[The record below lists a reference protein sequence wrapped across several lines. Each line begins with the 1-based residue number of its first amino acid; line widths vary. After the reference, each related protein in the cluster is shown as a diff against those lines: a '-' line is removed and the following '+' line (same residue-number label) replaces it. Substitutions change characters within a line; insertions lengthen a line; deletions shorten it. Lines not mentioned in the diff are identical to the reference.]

1 MTGSM
6 RKWLA
11 GAFLLGALAFVGASN
26 AQAQY
31 RRYTQ
36 DRRGFFEPRP
46 GTRADYREDQR
57 ELRILQDRIWR
68 DKEQLRADILRF
80 GKRSPQVRADRE
92 MLARDQRELRR
103 LRADMRYDRR
113 LAHRRHFRWRR

>member
-1 MTGSM
+1 MSDRFRRWM
-6 RKWLA
+6 V
-11 GAFLLGALAFVGASN
+11 GAFLLGALAFVSAPS

-46 GTRADYREDQR
+46 GTRADFREDQR

-68 DKEQLRADILRF
+68 DKEQLRADIRRF
-80 GKRSPQVRADRE
+80 GKRSFQVRADRE
-92 MLARDQRELRR
+92 QLRR
-103 LRADMRYDRR
+103 DEFALKQLKRDMKRDRR
-113 LAHRRHFRWRR
+113 LMQRRNFRGRW